1 MYTYL
6 STSTYFYVSIVTMS
20 HLAEYPISD
29 ENCPVRRSLAVIGGK
44 WPLLIIFQI
53 GDRTLR
59 FAELRRHI
67 PGISEKMLSS
77 QLQFL
82 AEKGIVHRKS
92 YEVVPPKV
100 EYSLTKTG
108 KDLIPILDQIANFG
122 LKNLK

>member
-1 MYTYL
+1 MSNL
-6 STSTYFYVSIVTMS
+6 VT
-20 HLAEYPISD
+20 YPISD
-29 ENCPVRRSLAVIGGK
+29 ENCPVRRTLAVIGGK

-59 FAELRRHI
+59 FTELRRCI

-82 AEKGIVHRKS
+82 AEKGIVNRKS

-108 KDLIPILDQIANFG
+108 KDLIPILDEIANFG
-122 LKNLK
+122 LKNL

>member
-1 MYTYL
+1 MNNL
-6 STSTYFYVSIVTMS
+6 V
-20 HLAEYPISD
+20 AYPISD

-122 LKNLK
+122 LKNL

>member
-6 STSTYFYVSIVTMS
+6 STSTYFYVSIITMS
-20 HLAEYPISD
+20 NLAVYPISD

-59 FAELRRHI
+59 FSELRRCI

-82 AEKGIVHRKS
+82 AEKGIVNRKS

-108 KDLIPILDQIANFG
+108 KDLIPILDEIANFG
-122 LKNLK
+122 LKNL

>member
-1 MYTYL
+1 MNNATK
-6 STSTYFYVSIVTMS
+6 
-20 HLAEYPISD
+20 YPVSD
-29 ENCPVRRSLAVIGGK
+29 ENCPVRRSLAVLGGK

-82 AEKGIVHRKS
+82 AEKGIIDRKS
-92 YEVVPPKV
+92 YDEVPPKV
-100 EYSLTKTG
+100 EYTLTKKG
-108 KDLIPILDQIANFG
+108 KELLPILDEIANFG
-122 LKNLK
+122 LKNL